1 MPDPNHLSKRERQ
14 IMQIIYARGQASA
27 NDVLA
32 DLPAPPTRTTIR
44 TLLRILEEK
53 GHLSHTTDGREFVFK
68 PTRARSQAGRSALK
82 SVVHAFFSNSL
93 PKAMAAYLAD
103 PKTKLSP
110 EEAAELKDLIDQAKI
125 RGD

>member
-82 SVVHAFFSNSL
+82 SVVHAFFSN
-93 PKAMAAYLAD
+93 PAMSISMVMSTHPPTYRNSTAY
-103 PKTKLSP
+103 SF
-110 EEAAELKDLIDQAKI
+110 
-125 RGD
+125 